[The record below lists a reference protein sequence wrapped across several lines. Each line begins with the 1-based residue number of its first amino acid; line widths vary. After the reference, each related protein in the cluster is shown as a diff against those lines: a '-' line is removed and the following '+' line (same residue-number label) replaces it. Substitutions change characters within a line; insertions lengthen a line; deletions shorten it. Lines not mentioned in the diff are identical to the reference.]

1 MVALAQLAAKQ
12 LPGGKPR
19 NAIDEVDVPR
29 TLEPR
34 KVLGAVV
41 QKSLFHIVAVGHRR
55 IELDDCVD
63 DLTELVVRYPEDS
76 GIGDGRV
83 RQQHILGF
91 LGIDVDAP
99 GQDQVDSSVREIEVR
114 IGVLT
119 A

>member
-83 RQQHILGF
+83 RRGKRDAGVQTQRF
-91 LGIDVDAP
+91 LG
-99 GQDQVDSSVREIEVR
+99 GCR
-114 IGVLT
+114 GVH
-119 A
+119 